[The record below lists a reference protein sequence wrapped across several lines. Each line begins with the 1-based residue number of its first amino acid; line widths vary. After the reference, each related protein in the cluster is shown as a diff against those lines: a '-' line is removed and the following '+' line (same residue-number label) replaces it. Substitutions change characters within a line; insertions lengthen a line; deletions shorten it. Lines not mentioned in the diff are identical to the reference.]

1 MPQLQ
6 FHGIDTQA
14 IQHCS
19 QQLVDELCQA
29 MDTTPDNF
37 LLEVMHSTQILSG
50 EIVTPFPFVDVRW
63 FERGQAA
70 RDRSAA
76 VIAQHLNAQGYN
88 PVEIIFTALEANAY
102 YENAS
107 HFGD

>member
-6 FHGIDTQA
+6 FHGIDSQA
-14 IQHCS
+14 VQRCS
-19 QQLVDELCQA
+19 RQLVDDLCQA

-50 EIVTPFPFVDVRW
+50 EVVTPFPFVDVRW
-63 FERGQAA
+63 FERGQTV